1 MCIEDVMRKARSEI
15 VVSGPVRK
23 GHQKNFAAQ

>member
-15 VVSGPVRK
+15 VVSGPTRK
-23 GHQKNFAAQ
+23 ECQKNFAAQ